1 MPKRLSKILTLLLA
15 VAACIAAA
23 GCATRFS
30 WSNPIANYTPNG
42 KGLRDPFILKEG
54 KYWYMTG
61 TMSPYGNDDGIF
73 VLDIDPKTGA
83 ATEIKGPTWGK
94 RSVKTG
100 R

>member
-1 MPKRLSKILTLLLA
+1 MPKRLSKILTMLLA

-30 WSNPIANYTPNG
+30 WSNPIANYTPDG

-54 KYWYMTG
+54 QYWYMTG
-61 TMSPYGNDDGIF
+61 TMSPYGIVDG
-73 VLDIDPKTGA
+73 
-83 ATEIKGPTWGK
+83 
-94 RSVKTG
+94 RHG

>member
-23 GCATRFS
+23 G
-30 WSNPIANYTPNG
+30 
-42 KGLRDPFILKEG
+42 
-54 KYWYMTG
+54 
-61 TMSPYGNDDGIF
+61 IF

-83 ATEIKGPTWGK
+83 ATEIKLPTWGK